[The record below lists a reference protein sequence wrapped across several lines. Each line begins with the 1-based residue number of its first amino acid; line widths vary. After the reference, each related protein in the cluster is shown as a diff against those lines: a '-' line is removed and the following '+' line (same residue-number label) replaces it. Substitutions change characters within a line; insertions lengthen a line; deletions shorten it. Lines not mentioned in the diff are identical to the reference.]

1 MIGEVILKNKLFS
14 GESINIEYKVEMPKK
29 SEKYMKTV
37 VAFANGRGGRIV
49 FGVDD
54 KTLNIVGM
62 NPDTIFQTMDTITNA
77 ISDSCEPKIYPDV
90 TLQSID
96 DKTII
101 VVEIH
106 PGPMRPY
113 YIKNKGLV
121 DGTYVRVA
129 GTSRH
134 AEGYML
140 KELILEGQNR
150 YFDNE
155 PCEYLEINEDDIKD
169 LCDKM
174 KKIAIENTWNDEEKA
189 AIRDVTKNILI
200 TWGILKEDNG
210 KIIPT
215 NAYALLTGKMQIQPT
230 IQCAVF
236 KGKTRAYF
244 VDRREF
250 SGPIQDQVQLAFQY
264 VLEKINMGMQ
274 IKGIYRQDVY
284 ELPINSVREL
294 IANAVAHRNYLEPGN
309 IQVAIFDDRLEV
321 TSPGMLLNTV
331 SIKKMIEGY
340 SRLRNPAI
348 ANAFAYMKI
357 IEKWGTGIPRI
368 LRECKEYGLKKPEL
382 IDFDGDFRVNMYRR
396 EEKSKT
402 TQTTTQTT
410 TQITTQTTT
419 QITTQTTIKLT
430 KNDHEILQV
439 IQNNPALS
447 QKEIAMEL
455 GWTVDRVKYYLNKM
469 KKQEAIRR
477 IGSSHKGYWELLIKL

>member
-1 MIGEVILKNKLFS
+1 
-14 GESINIEYKVEMPKK
+14 
-29 SEKYMKTV
+29 MKTV

-62 NPDTIFQTMDTITNA
+62 NPDTIFQTMDSITNA

-174 KKIAIENTWNDEEKA
+174 KKIAIENIWNDEEKA

-410 TQITTQTTT
+410 TQITTQTT
-419 QITTQTTIKLT
+419 IKLT

>member
-62 NPDTIFQTMDTITNA
+62 NPDTIFQTMDSITNA

-174 KKIAIENTWNDEEKA
+174 KKIAIENIWNDEEKA

-321 TSPGMLLNTV
+321 TSPGMLLNTI

-410 TQITTQTTT
+410 TQITTQTT
-419 QITTQTTIKLT
+419 IKLT

>member
-62 NPDTIFQTMDTITNA
+62 NPDTIFQTMDAITNA

-294 IANAVAHRNYLEPGN
+294 IANAVAHRNFLEPGN

-410 TQITTQTTT
+410 TQITTQTT
-419 QITTQTTIKLT
+419 IKLT
-430 KNDHEILQV
+430 KNDYEILQV

>member
-62 NPDTIFQTMDTITNA
+62 NPDTIFQTMDAITNA

-250 SGPIQDQVQLAFQY
+250 SGPIQNQVQLAFQY

-402 TQTTTQTT
+402 TQTTTQIT
-410 TQITTQTTT
+410 TQTTTQTTT

>member
-62 NPDTIFQTMDTITNA
+62 NPDTIFQTMDSITNA

-174 KKIAIENTWNDEEKA
+174 KKIAIENIWNDEEKA

-410 TQITTQTTT
+410 TQITTQTT
-419 QITTQTTIKLT
+419 IKLT

-477 IGSSHKGYWELLIKL
+477 IGSSHKGYWELLINL

>member
-62 NPDTIFQTMDTITNA
+62 NPDTIFQTMDAITNA

-250 SGPIQDQVQLAFQY
+250 SGPIQYQVQLAFQY

-410 TQITTQTTT
+410 TQITTQ
-419 QITTQTTIKLT
+419 ITTQTTIKLT

-477 IGSSHKGYWELLIKL
+477 IGSSHKGYWKLLIKL